1 MMVDTVKFDLHGEL
15 QRWPWPNRRKL
26 DAQQSQE
33 IKVVTIESSIS
44 LSDSREEQQLAME
57 TNEMIAGAIPIRST
71 TKHGTQIQ

>member
-1 MMVDTVKFDLHGEL
+1 MMAAAESEETRMRSSHT
-15 QRWPWPNRRKL
+15 R
-26 DAQQSQE
+26 S
-33 IKVVTIESSIS
+33 VTTESSIS